1 MKIIL
6 ANGVE
11 LHPIT
16 AMGAS
21 DFIQGASRD
30 VLSFVFPA
38 EASMDELDAIFTA
51 ENCETITVAEGADEH
66 IHKGY
71 TIRAELK
78 RNPVEV
84 SPATASAE
92 AVYENRVTVAM
103 AQRTYTETQMAAMQQ
118 AMAALLK
125 EE

>member
-6 ANGVE
+6 SNGVE

-16 AMGAS
+16 AVGKH
-21 DFIQGASRD
+21 DFIKGASRD
-30 VLSFVFPA
+30 VLSFVFPPT
-38 EASMDELDAIFTA
+38 ASMDELDAIFTE
-51 ENCETITVAEGADEH
+51 ENCETITVVEGENKH
-66 IHKGY
+66 IHKAY

-78 RNPVEV
+78 RKPVEV
-84 SPATASAE
+84 APATASTE

-103 AQRTYTETQMAAMQQ
+103 AQRTYLESQMAAMQQ

>member
-6 ANGVE
+6 SNGVE

-16 AMGAS
+16 AIGAS

-51 ENCETITVAEGADEH
+51 ENCETITVVEGVNEH
-66 IHKGY
+66 IHKAY
-71 TIRAELK
+71 TIRVELK

-84 SPATASAE
+84 APATESTE
-92 AVYENRVTVAM
+92 AVYENRVTVSM
-103 AQRTYTETQMAAMQQ
+103 AQRTYLESQMAAMQQ